1 MRRGKACKSCLP
13 VVLRL
18 VLGLLI
24 VRAQQQPLEGVQRR
38 VVVVLRTY
46 HRGDMVLPRPVW
58 PRYGRPARTH
68 LPMGRG
74 WPRLE
79 AALSLTCRWWG
90 ALEGDLVKASGR
102 LFPTQ
107 VLDLLTAHAHSLVGA
122 PQAACPCPPFEVCA
136 CAPLPGDAVSGA
148 RQIQID

>member
-1 MRRGKACKSCLP
+1 MSTGSSPSTAREKGSTRTCSAYVGNTA
-13 VVLRL
+13 
-18 VLGLLI
+18 GM
-24 VRAQQQPLEGVQRR
+24 AGQPEHICQS
-38 VVVVLRTY
+38 
-46 HRGDMVLPRPVW
+46 
-58 PRYGRPARTH
+58 AEI
-68 LPMGRG
+68 GRG
-74 WPRLE
+74 WLRLE
-79 AALSLTCRWWG
+79 AALSLIWRWRG
-90 ALEGDLVKASGR
+90 VLEGDLVKASGR

>member
-1 MRRGKACKSCLP
+1 
-13 VVLRL
+13 VLLLEAGASTTCRNVDGQL
-18 VLGLLI
+18 AVDRAREGEHQNVLGLC
-24 VRAQQQPLEGVQRR
+24 GK
-38 VVVVLRTY
+38 
-46 HRGDMVLPRPVW
+46 HG
-58 PRYGRPARTH
+58 RYGRPARTH
-68 LPMGRG
+68 LPISRIGRG
-74 WPRLE
+74 WLRLE
-79 AALSLTCRWWG
+79 AALSLIWRWRG
-90 ALEGDLVKASGR
+90 VLEGDLVKASGR